1 MKQHMRIIHREDL
14 RHCYRSWYNLVAAMA
29 FLVFLLATQDMAL
42 AENPG
47 ENNPIT
53 SPRRTLFPDQHALLT
68 MPQNPNSLQ
77 TSTTYTDWARNA
89 NAQNLALQDTF
100 NNDLQ
105 GIQQAR
111 SAAGHIL
118 TQQQEQVAVGR
129 FVGDSDT
136 FRVDILSTDGQVQPA
151 AGVSFS
157 AYSTNRSVG
166 LRVQAVDSFA
176 VAAGELSTL
185 SDETGAGHDEVAVCY
200 PVNEGG
206 SGSTGDLRMHVR
218 VLDYTNLNTAGV
230 VQTTA
235 ISSHTFTNQGN
246 YKFNRV
252 IRENGSDSFIG
263 CTMADVNGD
272 GVDEFVMAYMTGAY
286 DPIWVDIFQ
295 YTNNGV
301 DPPSLERIGSPLSL
315 SPLHNPAIPVLAAPQ
330 FVGTLDVVAGDFNA
344 DGRQE
349 IGIATVTMEFTSSEP
364 GLAYFPGIFVLSS
377 DMNYNLTLQSSFVTD
392 TIGYLDA
399 EQFSNGTGSFACR
412 NNSARSACEYMRA
425 AMVPGLFKYN
435 PDPVSGFDF
444 NRRQLAVVFNM
455 PFTQGG
461 GLRAVALEISNDLQT
476 ITQTGNTVTIP
487 QQTCTSGFC
496 PSSPRFSV
504 GTGGYVGSADI
515 SNPLWSL
522 AVTNWEATGSGSADL
537 QSAGQFRL
545 AWLKAL
551 PPGSTGGFTL
561 AQNITPLGSAAIS
574 GPTNGRLPAV
584 AWDRESNSV
593 WLGSPIHLV
602 IYDLIK
608 PEYIIQ
614 EPPKHTYWWPPN
626 ATNPANGQIIDLS
639 RKYGF
644 YVELSDEEKKDYSFT
659 HQDQTDWT
667 IGGSVA
673 VTGKASVT
681 TGVDAGI
688 FGKASVTG
696 SMSVT
701 GKVGYDY
708 NENVDEYENNYRSQT
723 TTFTGQTNADDLLIA
738 DLMRID
744 IWRYPVSGIDFG
756 DGLNSFWEIA
766 FPGDTIT
773 ARGGGLTF
781 DWYEPPHENG
791 NILSYPPLTGNS
803 YTPADCCSE
812 FTFLENSKEVSE
824 AIPFLAP
831 TRLGWDGTSGTIA
844 LNFSETTGQGSTK
857 SYTHKLAESLD
868 VQVGYKAEGKS
879 LGTKVEA
886 ELTVDANIS
895 NSNSW
900 ADVDT
905 ESASTNNS
913 TGFKLVKQVGN
924 TNQSYFF
931 MPQFYLAQS
940 GTTKVSYAVD
950 PLGTGATF
958 WPSTYGQLPDP
969 ALNLPRRFS
978 PTTPTDH
985 DQIVW
990 VVNPED
996 DAKRMRGLFFRY
1008 NTLDETNEYPLI
1020 AGAVT
1025 DGNVLRVEA
1034 DVFNYSVGQGFSG
1047 LDVAFQAVK
1056 YNAVTNSE
1064 IGNPVTL
1071 NCGTGSITTL
1081 GMDPRARKQAVCVW
1095 DTTGFGPSISGAIQY
1110 YRIYVTLDPSNRISE
1125 IYDGTIGPGQNN
1137 QGWGLV
1143 GVANTQDTFLT
1154 PVATDAVPNGA
1165 DVNVTRDALEMLVDG
1180 HFISGT
1186 AHVVREQ
1193 TTPMRVCVDTDQTQ
1207 TGYHHV
1213 LLWNGDPQNG
1223 GTLIAD
1229 KMLPGVDRHGDSC
1242 AWLPAFRPEIT
1253 GNLTFYAQVLETGAD
1268 ALPGNATDSLDVIV
1282 DDIPSIV
1289 LAQAQG
1295 IAEHV
1300 GTDHLS
1306 GDLHLTGRFGYNGEL
1321 NLSVAQLVI
1330 ANVLN
1335 EKQGAGELIPGVTA
1349 QTGQDLVLYA
1359 MHSTKHSAIF
1369 ATPQRIV
1376 PKVRATLDSRKGELQ
1391 LDLYIRDASIL
1402 KPEKCD
1408 SRTNLTTKLVL
1419 LDAEHAPVNLSI
1431 SEPWTCITDKR
1442 AQVQKLILDSRID
1455 KHEHKYKRHDI
1466 ISEKRGSTTIGLR

>member
-1 MKQHMRIIHREDL
+1 MKQHTKVIRRAD
-14 RHCYRSWYNLVAAMA
+14 RRPFYRGWYNLMAAMA
-29 FLVFLLATQDMAL
+29 FLVFLPLTQSMVLAA
-42 AENPG
+42 NPG
-47 ENNPIT
+47 NNNPIT
-53 SPRRTLFPDQHALLT
+53 SPRRTLFPDQHALVA

-77 TSTTYTDWARNA
+77 VSTTYTDWARSA
-89 NAQNLALQDTF
+89 NVQNLEFQEAFDNQLQV
-100 NNDLQ
+100 NR
-105 GIQQAR
+105 QAR

-118 TQQQEQVAVGR
+118 SQKLEQVAVGG
-129 FVGDSDT
+129 FVGNSDT
-136 FRVDILSTDGQVQPA
+136 FRLDILSPDGQVTPD

-157 AYSTNRSVG
+157 GYSTNRGVG
-166 LRVQAVDSFA
+166 QAVQAIDSFA
-176 VAAGELSTL
+176 VTVGELSQL

-206 SGSTGDLRMHVR
+206 GGSTGVLRMHVR
-218 VLDYTNLNTAGV
+218 VLDYTDLENSGV
-230 VQTTA
+230 IQTSA

-246 YKFNRV
+246 YKFDRV

-263 CTMADVNGD
+263 CSAADVNGD
-272 GVDEFVMAYMTGAY
+272 GVDEVVMAYMTGAY
-286 DPIWVDIFQ
+286 APIWVDVFQ
-295 YTNNGV
+295 YTNNGA
-301 DPPSLERIGSPLSL
+301 DSPTLERVGSPLSL
-315 SPLHNPAIPVLAAPQ
+315 EPLVNPALPVTTFPQ
-330 FVGTLDVVAGDFNA
+330 FVGTLDLVAGDFNA

-349 IGIATVTMEFTSSEP
+349 IGIATVTMEFTSSLI
-364 GLAYFPGIFVLSS
+364 GLGYFPGIFVLSS
-377 DMNYNLTLQSSFVTD
+377 DNNYNLKPQGTFVTD
-392 TIGYLDA
+392 AIGFLN
-399 EQFSNGTGSFACR
+399 ETQFFNSTGSFACR
-412 NNSARSACEYMRA
+412 QIRSRSACEYMRA
-425 AMVPGLFKYN
+425 AIVPGLFQYN
-435 PDPVSGFDF
+435 PDPVVGFDF

-455 PFTQGG
+455 PFAQGG

-515 SNPLWSL
+515 ENPLWSL
-522 AVTNWEATGSGSADL
+522 AVTNWEATGNGSADL

-551 PPGSTGGFTL
+551 PPGSDGGFTI
-561 AQNITPLGSAAIS
+561 AQNITPLGSNTIS

-584 AWDRESNSV
+584 AWDREGNSV

-602 IYDLIK
+602 VYDLIK

-614 EPPKHTYWWPPN
+614 EPPKHAYWWPPN
-626 ATNPANGQIIDLS
+626 ATNPADGQIMDLS

-667 IGGSVA
+667 IGGSLA
-673 VTGKASVT
+673 VTAKASVT

-696 SMSVT
+696 STTVQ

-708 NENVDEYENNYRSQT
+708 NENVDEYESNYRSQT

-738 DLMRID
+738 DLTRMD

-803 YTPADCCSE
+803 YTPADCCAE
-812 FTFLENSKEVSE
+812 FTFLENSQEVSE

-868 VQVGYKAEGKS
+868 VQVGYKAEGKT

-900 ADVDT
+900 AEVDT

-931 MPQFYLAQS
+931 MPQFYLTQS

-1008 NTLDETNEYPLI
+1008 NTLDQTNEYPLI

-1025 DGNVLRVEA
+1025 DGNVIRVEA
-1034 DVFNYSVGQGFSG
+1034 DVYNYSVGQGFGG
-1047 LDVAFQAVK
+1047 LDVAFQAVR

-1064 IGNPVTL
+1064 IGDPVTIP
-1071 NCGTGSITTL
+1071 CGTGSITTL
-1081 GMDPRARKQAVCVW
+1081 GMDPRARKQAVCIW
-1095 DTTGFGPSISGAIQY
+1095 DTTGSGPTIPGAIQY
-1110 YRIYVTLDPSNRISE
+1110 YRIYVTLDPDNHITE

-1143 GVANTQDTFLT
+1143 GVANAQDTFLT
-1154 PVATDAVPNGA
+1154 PVATEAVPNGA
-1165 DVNVTRDALEMLVDG
+1165 DVNVTRDALEMVVDG
-1180 HFISGT
+1180 QFISGT

-1193 TTPMRVCVDTDQTQ
+1193 TTPLRVCVDTNQTQ

-1229 KMLPGVDRHGDSC
+1229 KMLPGIDRNGESC
-1242 AWLPAFRPEIT
+1242 AWLPAFHPEIS
-1253 GNLTFYAQVLETGAD
+1253 GNQTFYAQVLETGTD
-1268 ALPGNATDSLDVIV
+1268 ALPGNATDTLDVIV
-1282 DDIPSIV
+1282 DDIPSIF
-1289 LAQAQG
+1289 LAHAQG
-1295 IAEHV
+1295 IADHV
-1300 GTDHLS
+1300 GTERIA
-1306 GDLHLTGRFGYNGEL
+1306 GDLHLTGRFSYSGDL
-1321 NLSVAQLVI
+1321 DLSVAQLVI

-1335 EKQGAGELIPGVTA
+1335 EMQGAGELIPGVTD

-1359 MHSTKHSAIF
+1359 THSTRHSAIF
-1369 ATPQRIV
+1369 ATPHGVV
-1376 PKVRATLDSRKGELQ
+1376 PKVRATLASRKGELQ
-1391 LDLYIRDASIL
+1391 LDLYIRDAAIL
-1402 KPEKCD
+1402 QPENCD
-1408 SRTNLTTKLVL
+1408 GRTNLTTELVL

-1431 SEPWTCITDKR
+1431 IEPWTCILDKWD
-1442 AQVQKLILDSRID
+1442 QVEKLILDSRID
-1455 KHEHKYKRHDI
+1455 THEHKNKRHDQFG
-1466 ISEKRGSTTIGLR
+1466 EKRWSAAKERR